1 MNYLLA
7 QRGLKLNYSQTIQE
21 CCDREQDRLLS
32 SLSEKSLAKVDD
44 FTAENYAMNWCL
56 RRGCDNLLG
65 FKKDLIVRHNSH
77 SYFLDNLDYLT
88 NLMAE
93 LVKRGASTQ
102 MKDQLGNSPVHYAC
116 FLKLENALEIFLAH
130 GANIEDLNR
139 EYIPA
144 RYFGENQTVQNRV
157 VLNLTPRLP
166 QVSQVRKVAAEKKPS
181 AESLKSTAKA
191 QEPEL
196 TVQEIWS
203 NHLRDAHKTAFLG
216 HSQNLSSAFRRDLE
230 RIIDDQNEENQVD
243 LDLKISGNN
252 SALMILTKLGFFDL
266 AQKLIAKG
274 AEINARNDK
283 GDSAL
288 NLAFASGNKD
298 FITLIFAAPNLHFQS
313 FANDLVKGISS
324 RDFKFAGEILKIEAL
339 AKFVAQA
346 SGQERQDLVK
356 NLRSV
361 CALKFKGNFE
371 KVRKDFTEFEA
382 RVAAEAKKITVKE
395 VKKATPEELEN
406 RLMRKEEKERRQV
419 EEAEK
424 IALAVQREIEG
435 FEREIMSQ
443 EEAFKRSSDF
453 FEESKK
459 VQKRQM
465 SEFLQS
471 PEKINALRDLPQ
483 FLQEKLQPLF
493 DSQATIFIKGSTV
506 YYKSDADQVLD
517 IKPREP
523 RIPRDLD
530 LEILIERFAE
540 KSDAEII
547 DFVINNFAIVIT
559 KKEIFRGKNND
570 TLTVSVKDE
579 ENKID
584 ISIYDSRPEMLQMQ
598 MPFDWVTSKER
609 KIFFRHPDGVAELTR
624 SRGLE
629 SFLRHDFDDRQDF
642 VINRSARFLT
652 LRLAFA
658 QTIGQISDEEVAGEK
673 FKIDILKKVRR
684 DLILKESI
692 SDEAADQTYFRIK
705 KFISDRDLN
714 EVESR
719 EFLKNFRD
727 LLPQAIFAEGS
738 KINSENRAI
747 YLGITRLENDLSPS
761 SVLEA
766 GMASNLQQ
774 ESQKLAVMSSKKQGA
789 EISKF

>member
-1 MNYLLA
+1 M
-7 QRGLKLNYSQTIQE
+7 
-21 CCDREQDRLLS
+21 
-32 SLSEKSLAKVDD
+32 V
-44 FTAENYAMNWCL
+44 
-56 RRGCDNLLG
+56 
-65 FKKDLIVRHNSH
+65 
-77 SYFLDNLDYLT
+77 
-88 NLMAE
+88 
-93 LVKRGASTQ
+93 
-102 MKDQLGNSPVHYAC
+102 
-116 FLKLENALEIFLAH
+116 
-130 GANIEDLNR
+130 
-139 EYIPA
+139 
-144 RYFGENQTVQNRV
+144 
-157 VLNLTPRLP
+157 
-166 QVSQVRKVAAEKKPS
+166 
-181 AESLKSTAKA
+181 
-191 QEPEL
+191 
-196 TVQEIWS
+196 
-203 NHLRDAHKTAFLG
+203 NHLRDARKIAFLG

-313 FANDLVKGISS
+313 SANDLVKGISS
-324 RDFKFAGEILKIEAL
+324 RDFKFAGGILKIEAL

-371 KVRKDFTEFEA
+371 KVRKDFIEFEA

-395 VKKATPEELEN
+395 VKKATPEKLEN
-406 RLMRKEEKERRQV
+406 RLMRKEEKERRQF
-419 EEAEK
+419 EEDEK

-459 VQKRQM
+459 VQKKQM

-471 PEKINALRDLPQ
+471 PERINALTDLPQ

-493 DSQATIFIKGSTV
+493 DSQAVIFIKGSTV
-506 YYKSDADQVLD
+506 YYKSDADQILD
-517 IKPREP
+517 IKPRKP

-547 DFVINNFAIVIT
+547 DFVRNNFSVVIT
-559 KKEIFRGKNND
+559 KKEIFRGKDNE
-570 TLTVSVKDE
+570 TLTVNVKDS

-584 ISIYDSRPEMLQMQ
+584 ISIYDSRPEMLQTQ

-609 KIFFRHPDGVAELTR
+609 KIFFRQPDGVAELKR

-642 VINRSARFLT
+642 VINRSARFFT

-673 FKIDILKKVRR
+673 FKIDILTKVKR

-719 EFLKNFRD
+719 EFLKNFCN
-727 LLPQAIFAEGS
+727 LLPQAIFAEGG

-747 YLGITRLENDLSPS
+747 DIGITRLQNDLSPS